1 MKKQRHKKKITI
13 AVCLL
18 LTAGFICYLFT
29 GRALSFRPMD
39 QYRQSVPAIIAKTDA
54 DKDGIDDQTDTL
66 LSALAYVSARPKY
79 RSKYY
84 ANGYPDDEYG
94 TCVDVIGFALK
105 GAGYDLQNLVDQDV
119 KEHPDLYQIDVI
131 DRNIDFRRVKN
142 LRIFFQN
149 HAASLTTDP
158 TDFAQWQ
165 GGDIVVFE
173 NHIGIVSDRRN
184 KDGIPYVIH
193 HGGSFQ
199 LTYEENILPK
209 RTDITGHFRFPG

>member
-39 QYRQSVPAIIAKTDA
+39 Q
-54 DKDGIDDQTDTL
+54 
-66 LSALAYVSARPKY
+66 
-79 RSKYY
+79 YY